1 MLINFFHRNHLSG
14 EKYFYGFMKISVQ
27 QYAQSLFDSVAGKS
41 EKEVKAILKSF
52 VAILGRNRE
61 LNKEAAVVTAFLEI
75 WNHEHGEVVATLESA
90 RELGLA
96 ARDTVLNYLKE
107 KTGAKKI
114 ILNEN
119 IDKELIGGFVL
130 RYGSKVLD
138 GSLKNSLN
146 SLKNKISN

>member
-1 MLINFFHRNHLSG
+1 
-14 EKYFYGFMKISVQ
+14 MKISAQ

-52 VAILGRNRE
+52 VAILGKNRE
-61 LNKEAAVVTAFLEI
+61 LNKEVAIVTAFLEI
-75 WNHEHGEVVATLESA
+75 WNQEHGEVVATLESA
-90 RELGLA
+90 RELGPT
-96 ARDTVLNYLKE
+96 ARETVVDYLKT
-107 KTGAKKI
+107 KTDAAKI
-114 ILNEN
+114 ILEEN
-119 IDKELIGGFVL
+119 IDKDLIGGFVL